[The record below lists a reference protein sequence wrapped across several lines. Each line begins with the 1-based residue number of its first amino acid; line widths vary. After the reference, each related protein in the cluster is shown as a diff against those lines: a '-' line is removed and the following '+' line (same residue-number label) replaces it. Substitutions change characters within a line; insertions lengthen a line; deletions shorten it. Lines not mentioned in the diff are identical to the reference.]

1 VTGLRWLMRVIAL
14 AVLACLAVAGCGST
28 SSTDEPTIPPEIA
41 SAVDPSPTHPS
52 SGMPVPSEVPGEE
65 FGTVFTAR
73 PDIVR
78 AHPTP
83 FESWSRADGNKVA
96 IHFVTGTPECY
107 GADATVTETDTTV
120 TISLRTGS
128 LPESADKMCILVAVF
143 GTLEVPLQAPLGDRR
158 VING

>member
-1 VTGLRWLMRVIAL
+1 MRLPWHMRVLAL
-14 AVLACLAVAGCGST
+14 AVLACLALAGCGSG

-41 SAVDPSPTHPS
+41 SAVDPSPTNPS
-52 SGMPVPSEVPGEE
+52 SGMPIPSEVPGDE
-65 FGTVFTAR
+65 FGTVFESR

-78 AHPTP
+78 ANPTP

-120 TISLRTGS
+120 TISLRTGT
-128 LPESADKMCILVAVF
+128 LPEAADKMCILVAVF
-143 GTLEVPLQAPLGDRR
+143 GTLEVPLQAPLGDRQ

>member
-1 VTGLRWLMRVIAL
+1 
-14 AVLACLAVAGCGST
+14 
-28 SSTDEPTIPPEIA
+28 
-41 SAVDPSPTHPS
+41 
-52 SGMPVPSEVPGEE
+52 
-65 FGTVFTAR
+65 VFTAR

>member
-1 VTGLRWLMRVIAL
+1 MRVIAL

>member
-1 VTGLRWLMRVIAL
+1 MRVIAL

-83 FESWSRADGNKVA
+83 FESWSRADGNKIA

>member
-1 VTGLRWLMRVIAL
+1 MTGLPWLMRVIAL

-143 GTLEVPLQAPLGDRR
+143 GTLEVPLQAPLGARR

>member
-1 VTGLRWLMRVIAL
+1 MRVIAL

-28 SSTDEPTIPPEIA
+28 SGTDEPTIPPEIA
-41 SAVDPSPTHPS
+41 SAVDPSPTNP
-52 SGMPVPSEVPGEE
+52 SGMPLPSEVPGEK

-120 TISLRTGS
+120 TISLRTGT